1 MLFVVSILVHSAFAG
16 VKGVEKLVV
25 TIPKPEVAIIMNKQ
39 NLTPNYELE
48 LKQSFLPKVV
58 ETVQKKPF

>member
-1 MLFVVSILVHSAFAG
+1 MLVAILLFVQSSFAG

-58 ETVQKKPF
+58 ETVQQKPF